1 MPKLTISEAAKLTPH
16 NRQTL
21 YKHAKEGKLTTTK
34 DALGK
39 VVVDTAELQRVYGNL
54 NVETSK
60 TPETDDMRQSAGAS
74 HDGDYRRTTPAETP
88 EPTAL
93 VPTVDDNSLLIETL
107 QSQVKFLST
116 QLEVANQE
124 KAHLLRIAENQVLSV
139 ARHHD
144 DSDRV
149 ATDALPKPEPEPE
162 KKSWWFRLRF
172 NTLI

>member
-39 VVVDTAELQRVYGNL
+39 TTVDVSELQRVYGNL
-54 NVETSK
+54 NVETPD
-60 TPETDDMRQSAGAS
+60 TPT
-74 HDGDYRRTTPAETP
+74 ETP
-88 EPTAL
+88 ESTAL
-93 VPTVDDNSLLIETL
+93 IPTVDDKSQLVETL
-107 QSQVKFLST
+107 QSQVEFLST
-116 QLEVANQE
+116 QLEVANRE
-124 KAHLLRIAENQVLSV
+124 KQQLLNLAENQVLSV

-162 KKSWWFRLRF
+162 KKPWWLRLRF

>member
-39 VVVDTAELQRVYGNL
+39 TTVDVSELQRVYGTL
-54 NVETSK
+54 NTGE
-60 TPETDDMRQSAGAS
+60 TPETPEADDMRQS
-74 HDGDYRRTTPAETP
+74 ETP

-93 VPTVDDNSLLIETL
+93 VPTVDDKTELVETL

-116 QLEVANQE
+116 QLEVANRE
-124 KAHLLRIAENQVLSV
+124 KQQLLNLAESQVLSV

-162 KKSWWFRLRF
+162 KKPWWLRLRF

>member
-39 VVVDTAELQRVYGNL
+39 VVVDAAELQRVYGNL
-54 NVETSK
+54 NVET
-60 TPETDDMRQSAGAS
+60 PEIDDIRQ
-74 HDGDYRRTTPAETP
+74 AETP
-88 EPTAL
+88 ESTAL
-93 VPTVDDNSLLIETL
+93 VPTVGDNSQLVETL

-162 KKSWWFRLRF
+162 KKPWWLRLRF

>member
-1 MPKLTISEAAKLTPH
+1 MAKLTISEAAKLTPH

-54 NVETSK
+54 NVETPK
-60 TPETDDMRQSAGAS
+60 TPETDDMRQAAGAS

-88 EPTAL
+88 ESTAL
-93 VPTVDDNSLLIETL
+93 VPTVDDKSQLVETL

-116 QLEVANQE
+116 QLEVANRE
-124 KAHLLRIAENQVLSV
+124 KQQLLNLAENQVL
-139 ARHHD
+139 
-144 DSDRV
+144 
-149 ATDALPKPEPEPE
+149 ALPKPEPEPE
-162 KKSWWFRLRF
+162 KKPWWLRLRF
-172 NTLI
+172 TTLI